1 MPKQN
6 EQIAIQKV
14 LEGNTEA
21 FEILVERYH
30 KGLCIY
36 LFNMLRDE
44 MLAEDIAQESFLQAF
59 QKLDTYNLNYSFS
72 TWLYRI
78 ARNKAL
84 RHIEKNKK
92 NITTYS
98 IDMIEHSTAT
108 ALHDAIE
115 QNEQR
120 QQIQKIINGLKP
132 EYQEVINLYYWNGKS
147 YVEIAQIIDRPV
159 NTVRTWLNRSKQS
172 IRKELYG

>member
-1 MPKQN
+1 MSKQN

-21 FEILVERYH
+21 FEILVKRYQ

-36 LFNMLRDE
+36 LFNMLRDD

-59 QKLDTYNLNYSFS
+59 QKLNTYNLNYSFS

-92 NITTYS
+92 NITNYDFES
-98 IDMIEHSTAT
+98 VEHTTLMSAHEEVT
-108 ALHDAIE
+108 
-115 QNEQR
+115 QNENR
-120 QQIQKIINGLKP
+120 EHIQMIIRSLKP
-132 EYQEVINLYYWNGKS
+132 EYQEVLNLYYWNGKS
-147 YVEIAQIIDRPV
+147 YSEISDIIDRPV
-159 NTVRTWLNRSKQS
+159 NTVRTLLHRSKES

>member
-1 MPKQN
+1 MSKQN
-6 EQIAIQKV
+6 EQIAIQNV

-21 FEILVERYH
+21 FEILVSRYH

-36 LFNMLRDE
+36 LFNLLHDE

-84 RHIEKNKK
+84 RHIENNKK
-92 NITTYS
+92 HITTYD
-98 IDMIEHSTAT
+98 IDT
-108 ALHDAIE
+108 IE
-115 QNEQR
+115 QQTTSSPHDEVTQEEQR
-120 QQIQKIINGLKP
+120 KHIQRIILSLKP

-147 YVEIAQIIDRPV
+147 YEEIAQIINRPV
-159 NTVRTWLNRSKQS
+159 NTVRTWLHRSKES